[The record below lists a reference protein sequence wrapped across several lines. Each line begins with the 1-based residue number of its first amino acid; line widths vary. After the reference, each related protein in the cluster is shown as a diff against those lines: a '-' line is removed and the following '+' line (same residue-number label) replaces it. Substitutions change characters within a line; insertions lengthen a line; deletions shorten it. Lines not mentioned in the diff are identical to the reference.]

1 MLMPIALPL
10 PRQKNARFKA
20 WKEPGGEGLGA
31 REIKVRSCLTGF
43 GDAQEQA
50 STQVSNHGKFFDAQ
64 TTLWPS
70 LTLRLTYV
78 HLDSCSLTIT
88 HTLFPGDDC

>member
-1 MLMPIALPL
+1 MLMPIVLP
-10 PRQKNARFKA
+10 PGQKIARVIV

-31 REIKVRSCLTGF
+31 WEIKVRSCLTGF
-43 GDAQEQA
+43 EDAQEQA
-50 STQVSNHGKFFDAQ
+50 PTQVPNHDKFFDAQ

-78 HLDSCSLTIT
+78 HLDSCSLTIA
-88 HTLFPGDDC
+88 HTLFPGDHC